1 MARDTPKEAEAYAQS
16 IADGKPKQDSKATFG
31 NTNAKA
37 WDSDA
42 HAWRGRKDARHKQGL
57 GLGGNIEIIGSPEQ
71 VVEQLVALHGIGI
84 DGVQLCFYDFKLDL
98 EYFGSK
104 ILPLLKE
111 AGLRVSVSPESDVL
125 SRKRPGSNDPGLSNG
140 AEQVKKRG

>member
-1 MARDTPKEAEAYAQS
+1 VTSASSAP
-16 IADGKPKQDSKATFG
+16 TFG
-31 NTNAKA
+31 NTNAKV

-42 HAWRGRKDARHKQGL
+42 HAWRGRKDTRHKQGL
-57 GLGGNIEIIGSPEQ
+57 GLGGNIAIIGSLEQ
-71 VVEQLVALHGIGI
+71 VVEQLVALHRTGI

-111 AGLRVSVSPESDVL
+111 AGLRVSASPESEA
-125 SRKRPGSNDPGLSNG
+125 SRIK
-140 AEQVKKRG
+140 